1 MLEANGFAPA
11 VVAGTSAGSVVGA
24 LYASGMNA
32 FEMQE
37 KAVAL
42 DEAKIRDLQ
51 LSSGGLVLGQKLED
65 YVNEQVRRK
74 PLEQMAKPFVVVA
87 TRLEDGERTVFA
99 RGNTGQAVRA
109 SSSVP
114 GVFQPVTI
122 GKYHFV
128 DGGIVSPV
136 PVDAARQL
144 GADIVIAV
152 DISNKA
158 RGQTPGDMLGTL
170 GQSIAIMGQKL
181 GQAELARADVIIRP
195 QVLDIG
201 SADFSQRANAILE
214 GEKAALAVMPQIRE
228 RVAQLQAERALPPGV
243 RGSCPKSGNR
253 GIARNAGGLQNH
265 RRRSGSGSGASP
277 RVPER
282 AGSVGGILH
291 VPASLP
297 TAIWPPRPG
306 SAPCPDAARTLHAR
320 WRLGGVVGGFH
331 GHDAFQ
337 NIQAGRLL
345 VVRLPAVPAL
355 RPGGQWRCQPP
366 PAAGRPRAGRR
377 GPVRPASAGWPAR
390 HPAGPS
396 IAVAVPTQCGPG
408 QRRAQPQWLVQA
420 GLRACTI
427 TLHAQRQGLLAQV
440 VGLPGAEVALV
451 CIMHFLGNAGC
462 VRPVA

>member
-1 MLEANGFAPA
+1 MRLAFPLRPLVLSSLLGLAACGSNPPAPPPAAQAQPAITTPAPTPAAPPVKVGVALGGGAAKGFAHIGVLKMLEANGFAPA

-32 FEMQE
+32 FELQE

-181 GQAELARADVIIRP
+181 GQAELARADVVIRP

-201 SADFSQRANAILE
+201 AADFSQRANAIVE

-228 RVAQLQAERALPPGV
+228 RVAQLQAERAKAAAQAQQKAAESHYQACLDNRSRLQKLAGLAKLDD
-243 RGSCPKSGNR
+243 SCP
-253 GIARNAGGLQNH
+253 
-265 RRRSGSGSGASP
+265 
-277 RVPER
+277 
-282 AGSVGGILH
+282 
-291 VPASLP
+291 
-297 TAIWPPRPG
+297 
-306 SAPCPDAARTLHAR
+306 APK
-320 WRLGGVVGGFH
+320 
-331 GHDAFQ
+331 
-337 NIQAGRLL
+337 
-345 VVRLPAVPAL
+345 
-355 RPGGQWRCQPP
+355 
-366 PAAGRPRAGRR
+366 
-377 GPVRPASAGWPAR
+377 
-390 HPAGPS
+390 
-396 IAVAVPTQCGPG
+396 
-408 QRRAQPQWLVQA
+408 
-420 GLRACTI
+420 
-427 TLHAQRQGLLAQV
+427 
-440 VGLPGAEVALV
+440 
-451 CIMHFLGNAGC
+451 
-462 VRPVA
+462 

>member
-1 MLEANGFAPA
+1 MRLTVFSLPLPTCAAVTVLAALTLAACGGTTPQRPDGSAQLPVSSSAAPIRVGIALGGGAAKGFAHIGVIKMLEANGLAPA
-11 VVAGTSAGSVVGA
+11 VVSGTSAGSVVGA

-158 RGQTPGDMLGTL
+158 RGQTPGNMLGAL
-170 GQSIAIMGQKL
+170 NQSIAIMGQKL
-181 GQAELARADVIIRP
+181 GQAELARADVIVRP

-201 SADFSQRANAILE
+201 PADFTQRASAILE

-228 RVAQLQAERALPPGV
+228 RIAQLQAERARAAQQAQQKVQEAEYKACMDNRSRLQRLAGMA
-243 RGSCPKSGNR
+243 GMGESC
-253 GIARNAGGLQNH
+253 A
-265 RRRSGSGSGASP
+265 
-277 RVPER
+277 
-282 AGSVGGILH
+282 
-291 VPASLP
+291 
-297 TAIWPPRPG
+297 
-306 SAPCPDAARTLHAR
+306 AP
-320 WRLGGVVGGFH
+320 
-331 GHDAFQ
+331 
-337 NIQAGRLL
+337 
-345 VVRLPAVPAL
+345 
-355 RPGGQWRCQPP
+355 
-366 PAAGRPRAGRR
+366 
-377 GPVRPASAGWPAR
+377 
-390 HPAGPS
+390 
-396 IAVAVPTQCGPG
+396 
-408 QRRAQPQWLVQA
+408 
-420 GLRACTI
+420 I
-427 TLHAQRQGLLAQV
+427 TK
-440 VGLPGAEVALV
+440 
-451 CIMHFLGNAGC
+451 
-462 VRPVA
+462 